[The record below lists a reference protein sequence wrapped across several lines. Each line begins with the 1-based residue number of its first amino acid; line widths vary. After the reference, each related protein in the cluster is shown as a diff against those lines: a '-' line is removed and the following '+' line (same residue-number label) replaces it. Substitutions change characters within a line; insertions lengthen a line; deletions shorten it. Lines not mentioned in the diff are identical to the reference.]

1 MSKPVRWCEVLITP
15 ATRCRLAEFCEVYPG
30 VLSLALPLPFELE
43 SVNVHLVKLETGW
56 LLIDCGMETD
66 AAFET
71 LRAALEQ
78 RGIAWSDIRQILLTH
93 MHPDHMGMAARL
105 VELTGAELAMHE
117 AEAQH
122 LQMVREGGRR
132 LPWLVEAYSQAGVP
146 PALEAK
152 MEEHFLHIRENFHE
166 LAPDHLL
173 SGGEEFQ
180 TAIGRLVVCWTSGHS
195 PGHVCLYS
203 PDRKLLFSGDQI
215 LPGITPNIAWHPD
228 RDMLAEF
235 LESLERLAQLEIDLI
250 FPGHG
255 EPFSGHR
262 AWINETIGHHRQ
274 RCDEIFALVQQS
286 PRTVYSM
293 VGDLWRRSLS
303 PINHHFAVFEV
314 LAHLEYMQRRGRVGH
329 RRTNGALEWSAA

>member
-1 MSKPVRWCEVLITP
+1 M
-15 ATRCRLAEFCEVYPG
+15 AEFREVYPG
-30 VLSLALPLPFELE
+30 VLALALPLPFELE
-43 SVNVHLVKLETGW
+43 SVNVYLLKLEGGW

-78 RGIAWSDIRQILLTH
+78 RRIEWAEIRQILLTH

-132 LPWLVEAYSQAGVP
+132 LPWLVDAYSQAGVP
-146 PALEAK
+146 EALEAK
-152 MEEHFLHIRENFHE
+152 MEAHFFHIRKNFHE
-166 LAPDHLL
+166 LFPSRLF
-173 SGGEEFQ
+173 SGDDEVP
-180 TAIGRLVVCWTSGHS
+180 TAIGRFIVRWTSGHS
-195 PGHVCLYS
+195 PGHVCLHS
-203 PDRKLLFSGDQI
+203 PERKLLFSGDQI
-215 LPGITPNIAWHPD
+215 LPGITPNIAWHPG

-235 LESLERLAQLEIDLI
+235 LESLERLAELEVDLI

-262 AWINETIGHHRQ
+262 NWISETIGHHRE
-274 RCDEIFALVQQS
+274 RCDEIFELVRRA
-286 PRTVYSM
+286 PRTAHSM
-293 VGDLWRRSLS
+293 VPELWPKTLS
-303 PINHHFAVFEV
+303 PINHHFAIFEL
-314 LAHLEYMQRRGRVGH
+314 LAHLEYMQRQGRVKH
-329 RRTNGALEWSAA
+329 RPSNGALEWHA